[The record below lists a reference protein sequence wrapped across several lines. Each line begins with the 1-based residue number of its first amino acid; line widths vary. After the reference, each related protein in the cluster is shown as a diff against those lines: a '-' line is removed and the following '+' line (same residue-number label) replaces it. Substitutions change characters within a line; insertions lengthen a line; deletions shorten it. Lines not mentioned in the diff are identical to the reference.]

1 MREPQQSAERLDLL
15 GLIRQRAWLVV
26 TCAIVVAA
34 LSYALSSSRE
44 ARYEATAL
52 LRVISDSG
60 PLLPGRQV
68 QPQPSGEA
76 SSTPVLGT
84 RAVTARAVRRA
95 GLSRSGVSV
104 SAKQLEETNII
115 RVTASAPQP
124 QQAARLANAFAAEF
138 QAQRRAQERAVL
150 RKALRSISRT
160 LAGIQTLRGGRER
173 RIALGQRIDDLKLQ
187 IDLNTGGL
195 AIAERAAPPTEA
207 ESPRPRR
214 DAALGGL
221 FGLVLGGVLALL
233 WAQADRRVRQ
243 LSELQDLSGLPVLGR
258 IPRSR
263 ALRGKDGLSL
273 SAGDAEAFR
282 LVQANTRFFNPG
294 VVVRSVI
301 VTSAAPGEG
310 KTTLAWNLAVAAA
323 SGGLR
328 VLLIEADLRK
338 PSLVER
344 YGLKDNGGLNE
355 LLSDSYCEI
364 SDVVQHVPIISDG
377 NGHGPKI
384 GIDVLT
390 AGRNPTNPAGL
401 IASNRM
407 RAIITRAEAEHDLV
421 VLDTPPVSVV
431 SDAIPLLREVGGVI
445 VVSYL
450 GRSTRDGLGALLTQ
464 LRHLDVRVLG
474 VVANGARRGDM
485 YPYQ

>member
-1 MREPQQSAERLDLL
+1 MRGTQRPAERLDLIE
-15 GLIRQRAWLVV
+15 LIRQRAWLVV
-26 TCAIVVAA
+26 TCAVVVAG
-34 LSYALSSSRE
+34 LSYVLSSSRE

-52 LRVISDSG
+52 LRVISDNG

-68 QPQPSGEA
+68 QPQPSGDA
-76 SSTPVLGT
+76 SSTPVVGK
-84 RAVTARAVRRA
+84 REATARAVRRA
-95 GLSRSGVSV
+95 GASKERVSV
-104 SAKQLEETNII
+104 GAEQLEKSNII

-124 QQAARLANAFAAEF
+124 QLAARLANAFAAEF

-150 RKALRSISRT
+150 RKALASISRT
-160 LAGIQTLRGGRER
+160 LAGIQALRGGRER

-221 FGLVLGGVLALL
+221 FGFVLGGVLALL

-243 LSELQDLSGLPVLGR
+243 LSELQDLSGLPVLGT

-263 ALRGKDGLSL
+263 ALRGTDALTL
-273 SAGDAEAFR
+273 PAADAEAFR
-282 LVQANTRFFNPG
+282 VVQANTRFFNPG
-294 VVVRSVI
+294 LVIRSVI

-355 LLSDSYCEI
+355 LLSKSYCEI

-384 GIDVLT
+384 GMQVLT
-390 AGRNPTNPAGL
+390 AGHNPTNPSGL
-401 IASNRM
+401 IASTRM
-407 RAIITRAEAEHDLV
+407 RAIINRAEAEHDLV
-421 VLDTPPVSVV
+421 VLDTPPVPVV

-450 GRSTRDGLGALLTQ
+450 GRSTRDGVGALLTQ